1 MADFFGA
8 RQSGE
13 LRFKC
18 ASFADMALIGETR
31 ALCDRIWDGPLAA
44 DEAYVPLRRAAR
56 ERLEAE
62 AARNTLN

>member
-1 MADFFGA
+1 MELSL
-8 RQSGE
+8 QSP
-13 LRFKC
+13 LH
-18 ASFADMALIGETR
+18 ALQGVGETR